1 VIGFEE
7 VIDMG
12 RLAETYGTLLEGVS
26 FASRA
31 HDGQLRK
38 DNRTPYVAHV
48 FRVCLIVR
56 HVFGLDDPRALL
68 AALLHDTI
76 EDTRTDY
83 DDLLKLLGGVGHPV
97 ADWVAALSKDKR
109 REEPEREAAYLAA
122 LASAPWQVK
131 VCKLADVFDNLLDS
145 RQLTDAQLQRT
156 LGRARDA
163 LAVLREAT
171 FPDADRA
178 TGPALHQRAL
188 TFVTEL
194 VEEVAVGRQVQR
206 PV

>member
-1 VIGFEE
+1 
-7 VIDMG
+7 MG
-12 RLAETYGTLLEGVS
+12 RLADSFGTLLEAVS

-38 DNRTPYVAHV
+38 DNCTPYAAHV

-56 HVFGLDDPRALL
+56 HVFGLDDPRALM

-83 DDLLKLLGGVGHPV
+83 DDLLKLLGGGGHPV
-97 ADWVAALSKDKR
+97 ADWVATLSKDKR

-122 LASAPWQVK
+122 LAAAPWQVK

-145 RQLTDAQLQRT
+145 RQLSDAQLQRS

-171 FPDADRA
+171 FPDTDKPAA
-178 TGPALHQRAL
+178 PALHQRAL
-188 TFVTEL
+188 TLVSEL
-194 VEEVAVGRQVQR
+194 VDEVTAARQVHP

>member
-1 VIGFEE
+1 
-7 VIDMG
+7 MG
-12 RLAETYGTLLEGVS
+12 RLGDTYSALLETVS

-48 FRVCLIVR
+48 FRVCLVVR
-56 HVFGLDDPRALL
+56 HVFGLDDDRALM

-83 DDLLKLLGGVGHPV
+83 DDLLQFLGGVGHPV

-109 REEPEREAAYLAA
+109 REEPQREADYLAA

-131 VCKLADVFDNLLDS
+131 VCKLADIFDNLLDS
-145 RQLTDAQLQRT
+145 RQLSEEQLERS

-163 LAVLREAT
+163 VAVLRDAT
-171 FPDADRA
+171 FPDTDLPIGPVLHQKALTLVGELVSEVA
-178 TGPALHQRAL
+178 TGRAGG
-188 TFVTEL
+188 VSPRSG
-194 VEEVAVGRQVQR
+194 VA
-206 PV
+206 